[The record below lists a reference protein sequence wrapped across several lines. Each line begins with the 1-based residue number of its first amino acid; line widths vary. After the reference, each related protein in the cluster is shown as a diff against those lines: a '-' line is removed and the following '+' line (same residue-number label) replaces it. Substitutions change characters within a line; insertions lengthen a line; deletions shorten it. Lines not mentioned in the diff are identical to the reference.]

1 MPPDARTAKCPGL
14 LRTLGTLP
22 LAPWPPTPR
31 QRALPRLH
39 RYYEPMRRTKT
50 LPPTW
55 FPYTAGLRRLSL
67 LPAGSWPFPTLS
79 PRSLHRCLDLYPAVS
94 LRCICPFL
102 PEGPRPHLN
111 CHKFGTPNN
120 RRNAASTANIISG
133 LQSFRYVQAP
143 MLARPSGCTHHRAT
157 VHPGRPG
164 RLHHAEPMWLPA
176 MGCDIATCLNRA
188 TGTAG
193 LAPAG
198 SRPCR
203 PLRRDRSWARL
214 LLGVGFPS
222 PPFRLRGGFT
232 VSP

>member
-1 MPPDARTAKCPGL
+1 MSGCRP
-14 LRTLGTLP
+14 TLG
-22 LAPWPPTPR
+22 PPSAQGPFAR
-31 QRALPRLH
+31 SGRYPSRRGHQRHVSGHYPALVATTSPCARPKPSRRL
-39 RYYEPMRRTKT
+39 R
-50 LPPTW
+50 

-79 PRSLHRCLDLYPAVS
+79 PRSLYRRLDLYPAVS

-133 LQSFRYVQAP
+133 LQSFLHVQAP

-164 RLHHAEPMWLPA
+164 RLHHAEPMGLPA

-193 LAPAG
+193 LSPAG

-203 PLRRDRSWARL
+203 PLRQS
-214 LLGVGFPS
+214 FM
-222 PPFRLRGGFT
+222 RLRLAHER
-232 VSP
+232 